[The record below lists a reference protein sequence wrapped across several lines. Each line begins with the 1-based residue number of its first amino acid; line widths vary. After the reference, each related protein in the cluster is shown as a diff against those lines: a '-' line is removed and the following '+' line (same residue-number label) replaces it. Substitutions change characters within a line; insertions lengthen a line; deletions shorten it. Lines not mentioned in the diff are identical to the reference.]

1 MTCNDCND
9 GRARGNNFLLTQ
21 SSPGGST
28 GVGSF
33 RPGKLMYNLHTAII
47 IYYYDDGRDNNN
59 SENENG
65 PRLMTIGP
73 RCFGCPVEDITV
85 LHCGG

>member
-1 MTCNDCND
+1 
-9 GRARGNNFLLTQ
+9 
-21 SSPGGST
+21 
-28 GVGSF
+28 
-33 RPGKLMYNLHTAII
+33 MYNLHTAII

-73 RCFGCPVEDITV
+73 RCFGCPVEGITV
-85 LHCGG
+85 LHCGGKMRGRREMLHSSWRRAQGTIANRCFGCG